1 MTLQLHSMMFMVATT
16 FAAWLMMQAGLS
28 KKALEF
34 RRSRRAC
41 PSCGRHGHACRCTAT
56 DE

>member
-1 MTLQLHSMMFMVATT
+1 MLFMIATT
-16 FAAWLMMQAGLS
+16 FAAWLMMRAGLA

-34 RRSRRAC
+34 RRPRRAC
-41 PSCGRHGHACRCTAT
+41 PSCGRHSCSCTAT